1 MQDKSTITTPPEIEE
16 ISNEFDQHRFK
27 KAYEQNEKSGG
38 TIMIKYRELNC
49 IAPKGDVLYALNKFR
64 TNPQNR
70 KGIMGSVM
78 FALTKNYKPV
88 LNQTATTQQAIT
100 LGQDIAIWYAN
111 EIYEGRATL

>member
-1 MQDKSTITTPPEIEE
+1 MSDKKPVTTPPKIEE
-16 ISNEFDQHRFK
+16 ISNEFDQNRIK
-27 KAYEQNEKSGG
+27 RAYGQNEKSGG

-49 IAPKGDVLYALNKFR
+49 MAPKGDVLYALNEFQ
-64 TNPQNR
+64 TNPQKR

-78 FALTKNYKPV
+78 FALTKNYKSV
-88 LNQTATTQQAIT
+88 FDQTATTQQAVT